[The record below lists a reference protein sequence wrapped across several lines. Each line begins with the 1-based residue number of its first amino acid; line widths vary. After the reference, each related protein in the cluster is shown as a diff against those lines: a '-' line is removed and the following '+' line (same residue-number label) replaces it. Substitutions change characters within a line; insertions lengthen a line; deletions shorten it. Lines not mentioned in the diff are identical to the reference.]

1 MTGVDKA
8 KNNISFIC
16 KKYYLNNIK
25 SEFESTSTYY
35 VSCDRSEED
44 IVKDHIRFCSKY
56 DIDIKDRS
64 LPFIQMVP
72 KFYKRTIE
80 IYCSRITSSTK
91 TLSKILS
98 GVLSLVDKTIMRMDN
113 YKFKFKGSSGYWIVK
128 NKEAVTSKLNYLNN
142 VRYSRSVS
150 SFEFKKLYTNLSND
164 KVKEKIID
172 LVNRSFLDKKVEYIN
187 VNDKYKASWSAKKK
201 GKWSL
206 TIDNIIEMF
215 KFLINNIFVKF
226 GG

>member
-1 MTGVDKA
+1 
-8 KNNISFIC
+8 
-16 KKYYLNNIK
+16 
-25 SEFESTSTYY
+25 
-35 VSCDRSEED
+35 
-44 IVKDHIRFCSKY
+44 
-56 DIDIKDRS
+56 
-64 LPFIQMVP
+64 MVP
-72 KFYKRTIE
+72 KFHKRTIDFRY
-80 IYCSRITSSTK
+80 IAAGIKSSTK

-98 GVLSLVDKTIMRMDN
+98 GVFSLVDKTIMRMDN

-142 VRYSRSVS
+142 MRYARSVS
-150 SFEFKKLYTNLSND
+150 SFDFKKLYTNLPND
-164 KVKEKIID
+164 KVIEKITD

-215 KFLINNIFVKF
+215 KFLMNNIFVKF
-226 GG
+226 GRKIYQQVIGIQWDVIVLRK